1 MNCCVARMRNYLVVW
16 ASLMAVH
23 TLSYSGESLVCLML
37 PSKTVEIGTSVYG
50 LIESLPIERGSLVK
64 KGQVIAV
71 LHNDV
76 ERATLDLAKTKAQA
90 QAQVQEALSN
100 LEFARQQLK
109 RSVDLVKQEFI
120 SPQALEKS
128 RVEFQVAEQRL
139 ALAREQR
146 GIWAGEKGV
155 AQSQFAQRTLTSPIT
170 GIVAERYVN
179 EGERV
184 ENRAVARIVSISPLF
199 VDVMVPVANFGKITK
214 GMTASVTPELPN
226 APAVQATV
234 SLVDAIIDGGSNT
247 FRVRLEV
254 PNLNRAIPAGPRCR
268 VDFGDVLATGAK
280 GSNLPIATVAP
291 APVVPV
297 NTAAAT
303 LSAAS
308 AMVGAAPAP
317 ADLPQAAPS
326 GMERAVLL
334 ALENWRKAWARQDLA
349 GYLAT
354 YVSDFQGDSP
364 NRDAWRKLRESR
376 MGQSAGLDIR
386 LSDIKV
392 LPLTEQSVRV
402 QFRQEYQ
409 SQTYRDVTLKSL
421 LLVIE
426 NGRWLIQQERTQP

>member
-268 VDFGDVLATGAK
+268 VDFGDVLAAGAK

-392 LPLTEQSVRV
+392 LPLTDQRVRV